1 MEVKSLPLVSIVIPV
16 YNGSNYMREAID
28 SALAQTYER
37 VEVIVVN
44 DGSTDDTEQ
53 IALSYGEQI
62 RYFRKENGGVSSAL
76 NLGIKEMKGEYFSWL
91 SHDDVYT
98 PDKIEVQIDALRGL
112 EEKNTLVLCKAELIN
127 KNSEPIQRRRRVR
140 ALPCGEVLPW
150 NTVLHHLLK
159 NGSFN
164 GCALLI
170 PKTAFTVCGRFDER
184 LRFNQDGF
192 MWDKIFMSGFS
203 LLCIPD
209 VCVKNRI
216 HSGQLTQRGQD
227 IYHKDCETM
236 SGYLIPMLDNL
247 TTTQDRFLADYAK
260 HNAKNG
266 NQRVVK
272 RALYHSN
279 KRFKLLERMV
289 IMLCGLYGAIRPY
302 IRKLYYR
309 CTVKAGLC

>member
-1 MEVKSLPLVSIVIPV
+1 MKGKSLPLVSIVIPV

-28 SALAQTYER
+28 SALTQTYEH

-53 IALSYGEQI
+53 IALSYGERI

-76 NLGIKEMKGEYFSWL
+76 NVGIKEMKGDYFSWL

-98 PDKIEVQIDALRGL
+98 PDKIEAQISALRELG
-112 EEKNTLVLCKAELIN
+112 EADTLVLCRAEFIDRDSKEL
-127 KNSEPIQRRRRVR
+127 RRRR
-140 ALPCGEVLPW
+140 AKELPGGEVLPW
-150 NTVLHHLLK
+150 KTVLHHLLR

-170 PKTAFTVCGRFDER
+170 PKTAFDACGLFDER
-184 LRFNQDGF
+184 LRFNQDSF
-192 MWDKIFMSGFS
+192 MWDKIFMRGFS

-227 IYHKDCETM
+227 IYHKDCETV
-236 SGYLIPMLDNL
+236 SSYLIPMLDDL
-247 TTTQDRFLADYAK
+247 TTGQDRFLADYAR
-260 HNAKNG
+260 HNAIKG
-266 NQRVVK
+266 NWQVVQRIFGASMTSLSRK
-272 RALYHSN
+272 
-279 KRFKLLERMV
+279 ERISV
-289 IMLCGLYGAIRPY
+289 GVLCCYGLIRPM
-302 IRKLYYR
+302 IRRVFYALQKM
-309 CTVKAGLC
+309 

>member
-53 IALSYGEQI
+53 IALSYGERI

>member
-16 YNGSNYMREAID
+16 YNGSDYMREAID

-112 EEKNTLVLCKAELIN
+112 EEKNTLVLCKAEFIN
-127 KNSEPIQRRRRVR
+127 KNSEPIQRRRRAR

-150 NTVLHHLLK
+150 NTVLHCLLR

-164 GCALLI
+164 GCALLV
-170 PKTAFTVCGRFDER
+170 PKTAFDVCGLFDER
-184 LRFNQDGF
+184 LRFNQDAF
-192 MWDKIFMSGFS
+192 MWDKIFMRGFS

-247 TTTQDRFLADYAK
+247 TTTQDRFLVDYAK

>member
-53 IALSYGEQI
+53 IALSYGERI

-76 NLGIKEMKGEYFSWL
+76 NLGIKEMRGEYFSWL

-127 KNSEPIQRRRRVR
+127 KNSEPIQRRRRAR

-150 NTVLHHLLK
+150 NTVLHCLLR

-164 GCALLI
+164 GCALLV
-170 PKTAFTVCGRFDER
+170 PKTAFDVCGLFDER
-184 LRFNQDGF
+184 LRFNQDAF

-203 LLCIPD
+203 LICTADI
-209 VCVKNRI
+209 CVKNRI
-216 HSGQLTQRGQD
+216 HGGQLTQRRRD
-227 IYHKDCETM
+227 IYHKDCETV
-236 SGYLIPMLDNL
+236 STYLIPLLDDL
-247 TTTQDRFLADYAK
+247 TTDKDRFLADYAK
-260 HNAKNG
+260 HNAQNG
-266 NQRVVK
+266 NWLVVEDAFSVSMSSLNWK
-272 RALYHSN
+272 ERILIG
-279 KRFKLLERMV
+279 LLS
-289 IMLCGLYGAIRPY
+289 CYGLIRPI
-302 IRKLYYR
+302 IRKLFYALQ
-309 CTVKAGLC
+309 KI